1 MWPNSF
7 WPNSYWTRTYWE
19 KVGAGGFIP
28 PPPSGSGVR
37 VCYLPIMGIG
47 SWLMFMIV
55 PWQLICAAFSR

>member
-19 KVGAGGFIP
+19 KIGAGGFIP
-28 PPPSGSGVR
+28 PQPVGGMR

-47 SWLMFMIV
+47 VWFLCAILPMIRW
-55 PWQLICAAFSR
+55 PIR